1 MTQFQDPHGTAQPS
15 AAPPIDESQLD
26 ELRMLSDD
34 DGPDI
39 LGELIDIFL
48 EDTPSRL
55 IDLAQAVGNGD
66 AEGTMQN
73 GHALK
78 SSCAQLGALQL
89 SEYCRQLE
97 AMGRAGD
104 IQGAQPVVAAAQAEF
119 ERAKTALLAV
129 KAGGS

>member
-1 MTQFQDPHGTAQPS
+1 MSHVNDPQG
-15 AAPPIDESQLD
+15 AASPIDDSKLD
-26 ELRMLSDD
+26 DLRMLSDD

-48 EDTPSRL
+48 DDTPARL
-55 IDLAQAVGNGD
+55 IEMANAVAVGD

-78 SSCAQLGALQL
+78 SSCAQLGAMQL

-97 AMGRAGD
+97 AMGRSQD
-104 IQGAQPVVAAAQAEF
+104 ITAAQPVLAAAQAEF
-119 ERAKTALLAV
+119 ERARAALLAV
-129 KAGGS
+129 KSSG